1 MNSLVVVGHDGAVEP
16 SFLGAR
22 SKTTSTTT
30 TGLRH
35 REQHFRSPTT
45 TVPTTPSSSES
56 TAAPDTK
63 RLRRIGFHGANTT
76 QRCCIAVLIL
86 GLLVA
91 MSVVVWYWNQRAV
104 WKQHEAPLDH
114 IKTVL
119 LKPFWAWTCPIIPNL
134 VAITTSHTTLR
145 PTLDDNNQT
154 ATTTTPPP
162 LNGPSSSSSSKTRRN
177 RRPPAIE
184 PPIVVPVVMISA
196 RPAEQATPVYQT
208 WSQNAVLM
216 DAHERYEGAPQLV
229 FSLVNTADFS
239 RRYQNTKCAQLTF
252 ASRLFAV
259 YQHVLTRLLNSSS
272 EHSTTAPRHFVVL
285 EDDVVLLDATRF
297 LAELKWAMDHDVGFY
312 SFQLLLPE
320 YLEAA
325 ASTKQVGPT
334 LTHSNASLRGANL
347 ETSSSSSSRQRSCVY
362 QFSTTAQVIS
372 RRLAQQIVHADTD
385 SFCRLPIDMYIA
397 RAGPW
402 YSTVHAVTRHV
413 GQRLS
418 LVPKSP

>member
-1 MNSLVVVGHDGAVEP
+1 MNSIVVVVGHDGAVEP

-35 REQHFRSPTT
+35 REQHYRSATT
-45 TVPTTPSSSES
+45 TVPTTPSSSSES
-56 TAAPDTK
+56 TAAPDTR
-63 RLRRIGFHGANTT
+63 RLRRMGFHGANTT

-104 WKQHEAPLDH
+104 WKQQEAPLDH

-134 VAITTSHTTLR
+134 VAITTLRPTLQ

-154 ATTTTPPP
+154 ATTTPPP
-162 LNGPSSSSSSKTRRN
+162 LNASSKTRRN
-177 RRPPAIE
+177 RRPPAIVA
-184 PPIVVPVVMISA
+184 PIVVVPVVMISA

-229 FSLVNTADFS
+229 FSLVNTTDFS
-239 RRYQNTKCAQLTF
+239 RHYQNTKCAQLTF

-272 EHSTTAPRHFVVL
+272 EHSSTPPRHFVVL

-347 ETSSSSSSRQRSCVY
+347 ETSSRQRSCVY
-362 QFSTTAQVIS
+362 QFSTTAQVIG